1 MDIER
6 SIITICAMNPE
17 ASYPEALDSALTP
30 ELFEGE
36 AKEIWAFAERFL
48 KTHGRGP
55 SVDAIQA
62 QFDKF
67 EPAFPSEPLSYYIE
81 QLKKKHAFNLTIEA
95 IKSAHKHLSARE
107 VDEAVSQ
114 LSEAMRRI
122 QDTTSGEADL
132 NWRDSTKDRYDHY
145 LKLQT
150 IGGID
155 GYTTPFPTLDE
166 ATQGIHD
173 GEFILIVARQGVG
186 KTWLSNVLAHENLK
200 QGLKVL
206 YFTKE
211 MPSKQIARRF
221 DALVYDLPYQ
231 DLRRGTLD
239 SFRERDWQ
247 KEVERP
253 KVDGELI
260 IVGEESG
267 GVGHVA
273 AKIERYKPD
282 IVYIDGMYLME
293 DDQRAREQWQR
304 IGNVSRDLKRL
315 AKRVNVPILA
325 TVQFNR
331 NADNSSGD
339 TSNIAG
345 SDIAKDADLIL
356 GLFQTEDQ
364 RLARQMTLKVLKQ
377 REGSRPEIECDWD
390 MDAMKF
396 SEAQEHDDPTGI
408 SW

>member
-17 ASYPEALDSALTP
+17 ASYPEAMDAAVTE
-30 ELFEGE
+30 ELFEGDSRE
-36 AKEIWAFAERFL
+36 VWGFALRFL

-55 SVDAIQA
+55 SVDALQS
-62 QFDKF
+62 QFNDF
-67 EPAFPSEPLSYYIE
+67 EPIFPTEPLSYYIE
-81 QLKKKHAFNLTIEA
+81 QLKKKHAFNLTLEA
-95 IKSAHKHLSARE
+95 IKSAHKHLSSRE
-107 VDEAVSQ
+107 VDEAVAQ

-122 QDTTSGEADL
+122 QDTTSKEADL
-132 NWRDSTKDRYDHY
+132 DWGSSTSDRYRNY
-145 LKLQT
+145 LDLQK

-166 ATQGIHD
+166 ATQGFHD

-200 QGLKVL
+200 KGLKVL

-231 DLRRGTLD
+231 DLRRGSLD
-239 SFRERDWQ
+239 SFREKDWR
-247 KEVERP
+247 ERVGSPSVE
-253 KVDGELI
+253 GELI

-293 DDQRAREQWQR
+293 DDQRSREQWQR
-304 IGNVSRDLKRL
+304 IGNISRDLKRL
-315 AKRVNVPILA
+315 AKRANIPILA

-331 NADNSSGD
+331 NADNTSGD
-339 TSNIAG
+339 AANIAG

-364 RLARQMTLKVLKQ
+364 KLSCRMTLKVLKQ
-377 REGSRPEIECDWD
+377 REGARPEIECDWD
-390 MDAMKF
+390 MDRMKF
-396 SEAQEHDDPTGI
+396 CEAVEYEDTAGV

>member
-17 ASYPEALDSALTP
+17 ASYPEAMDAALTP

-36 AKEIWAFAERFL
+36 AKEMWAFAERFL

-55 SVDAIQA
+55 SVDAIQS
-62 QFDKF
+62 QFEKF
-67 EPAFPSEPLSYYIE
+67 EPTFPTEPLSYYIE

-95 IKSAHKHLSARE
+95 IKSAHKHLSSRE
-107 VDEAVSQ
+107 VDEAVAQ

-132 NWRDSTKDRYDHY
+132 NWRESTKDRYDHY

-239 SFRERDWQ
+239 SFKQRDWSG
-247 KEVERP
+247 EVDSP
-253 KVDGELI
+253 KVDGELY

-282 IVYIDGMYLME
+282 IVYIDGMYLMD
-293 DDQRAREQWQR
+293 DDQRAREAWQR
-304 IGNVSRDLKRL
+304 IGNISRDLKRL

-331 NADNSSGD
+331 NADNTSGD

-364 RLARQMTLKVLKQ
+364 RLARRMTLKVLKQ

-390 MDAMKF
+390 MEMMRF
-396 SEAQEHDDPTGI
+396 SEAEDSDDSEGLD
-408 SW
+408 W